1 MKLKI
6 RIKEVVEKWRDL
18 TIYDDCVI
26 YVGGQN
32 AKGIIGSPLQ
42 TEAEHELDRLGYVS
56 KRFNER
62 HHRWEGLFR
71 KETIRD
77 ATDEETVAWHKI
89 EIGKLFRMCFGD
101 PYIDSKILEGKEVIL
116 EIVE

>member
-89 EIGKLFRMCFGD
+89 EIGKLFRMLIKKMF
-101 PYIDSKILEGKEVIL
+101 
-116 EIVE
+116 